1 MTALR
6 RHPNKRRSRSRL
18 APRWFGNPDT
28 GAGADTAGCGCLAVM
43 SPALTRARIGFPVT
57 GPNDTADG
65 SGCRDAGDDIGRLL
79 MGASRSPRLPFLAI
93 AHPPPFLRGI
103 RRLARSRHL
112 RAGTRLVAIAIGWA
126 QIVQPAAGGPPERRL
141 STWPETDGAGKSEGA
156 SPGRLQTASP
166 GMERMELEHAAARS
180 AELHGRFHRG
190 AARRPFRRQGRR
202 LYSSGGDRA
211 VTSHPLTEQEAGKYQ
226 GCASACRQG
235 SGM

>member
-1 MTALR
+1 MAGPALR
-6 RHPNKRRSRSRL
+6 RHPNKRRSRPRL

-65 SGCRDAGDDIGRLL
+65 SGCRDAGDDIDRLL
-79 MGASRSPRLPFLAI
+79 MGASRSPRLPLLAI

-103 RRLARSRHL
+103 RRLARSRHQ

-141 STWPETDGAGKSEGA
+141 WRQNSVSQWIPRWREMDSNVGPWRERAGFGGESEWRVIETG
-156 SPGRLQTASP
+156 
-166 GMERMELEHAAARS
+166 
-180 AELHGRFHRG
+180 
-190 AARRPFRRQGRR
+190 
-202 LYSSGGDRA
+202 
-211 VTSHPLTEQEAGKYQ
+211 HP
-226 GCASACRQG
+226 
-235 SGM
+235 